1 LQALQRKRHVAF
13 LKRLGVWTALVLRVA
28 PIFGDIGQLVK
39 VAKCTNHVLGLG
51 LIERGDGSFQAAE
64 TSSVMLPSILNGGAA
79 DPFYQGERACAGVF
93 ADGVAQDASKQ
104 ANVLAQG
111 LIGVVFVLG
120 GGALAHGENLAWM
133 AARPP
138 WAAKRIEAKTTEVG
152 MRRKSDA
159 IVQQKDAAVGRQI
172 WGRHQVDKSGS
183 A

>member
-1 LQALQRKRHVAF
+1 
-13 LKRLGVWTALVLRVA
+13 
-28 PIFGDIGQLVK
+28 
-39 VAKCTNHVLGLG
+39 
-51 LIERGDGSFQAAE
+51 
-64 TSSVMLPSILNGGAA
+64 
-79 DPFYQGERACAGVF
+79 
-93 ADGVAQDASKQ
+93 
-104 ANVLAQG
+104 
-111 LIGVVFVLG
+111 
-120 GGALAHGENLAWM
+120 M